1 MKYEENVATRKSTVR
16 GTVNEP
22 TYGIVYTLCS
32 KKTCDHVFD
41 GKLKQNCE
49 FTKILAH
56 LLLRL

>member
-32 KKTCDHVFD
+32 KKHVTTF
-41 GKLKQNCE
+41 LMVS
-49 FTKILAH
+49 
-56 LLLRL
+56 